1 MDVAAGSEQQA
12 VAAPA
17 RVSGVW
23 LTLFGLAWFGLWL
36 LIMLPGQ
43 FMVLKLASVI
53 AEADKVGISSFLILE
68 MGLVILVG
76 VPVIGWLCDRSR
88 PRFGRRRSWALGGL
102 LVASA
107 AFALVGQQ
115 TSWQAAAG
123 LLAVVALGQAAMLV
137 SLSAIIADR
146 VPPAQRGRASTA
158 MGLPQ
163 VIALVIGMVVVTELV
178 TDVGASWA
186 VVAALAVVAPL
197 PFILT
202 YREAAPVAGEPRPR
216 MLRWNPG
223 ALRGYR
229 DLGWAGASRVL
240 INAGNLLGTTYL
252 LYFLSD
258 SLQLPDPDGALLVL
272 TVVYL
277 VACALASWL
286 GGRLTDLWRARR
298 MLVAVSAGLQAA
310 AALALALV
318 PTWESGIVAAM
329 LLGLGYGTF
338 LSVDQA
344 LLTDLLPDPQTRAR
358 DLGVVNS
365 AQHLPI
371 APLVGWA
378 VLTVAGYSELYITA
392 AVIMIIGGLVVFRIR
407 AVR

>member
-1 MDVAAGSEQQA
+1 MDLAADAQ
-12 VAAPA
+12 PA
-17 RVSGVW
+17 QTTALTPVSRIW

-43 FMVLKLASVI
+43 FMVVKLASVI
-53 AEADKVGISSFLILE
+53 DPAEKVGISSFLILE
-68 MGLVILVG
+68 MGLVILLG

-88 PRFGRRRSWALGGL
+88 PRFGRRRTWALGGM
-102 LVASA
+102 LVATVPFAWVGHQETWQGA
-107 AFALVGQQ
+107 AL
-115 TSWQAAAG
+115 
-123 LLAVVALGQAAMLV
+123 LLAVVALGQATMLV

-146 VPPAQRGRASTA
+146 VPPGQRGRASTA
-158 MGLPQ
+158 MGMPQ
-163 VIALVIGMVVVTELV
+163 VIALFIGMVIVTEVV
-178 TDVGASWA
+178 TDVGWSWIVIA
-186 VVAALAVVAPL
+186 TLAAVAPL
-197 PFILT
+197 PFILS
-202 YREAAPVAGEPRPR
+202 YREPAPAASESRPR
-216 MLRWNPG
+216 ALRWNPV

-229 DLGWAGASRVL
+229 DLGWAGLSRVL
-240 INAGNLLGTTYL
+240 VNAGNLLGTTYL

-258 SLQLPDPDGALLVL
+258 TLRLPNPDSALLVL

-286 GGRLTDLWRARR
+286 GGVLTDLWRTRR
-298 MLVAVSAGLQAA
+298 ALVAVSAGLQAA

-318 PTWESGIVAAM
+318 PTWESGIVAAV

-358 DLGVVNS
+358 DLGIVNS

-371 APLVGWA
+371 APLVGWI
-378 VLTVAGYSELYITA
+378 VLTVAGYTELYIAA
-392 AVIMIIGGLVVFRIR
+392 AVIMAVGGLVVFRIR